1 MNRCAFP
8 ECSIP
13 IIDHSA
19 NTILAEVCHI
29 CARKPRGPRFDERQ
43 SDEERHGFD
52 NLILMCGVHHK
63 LIDAPENLERFS
75 TDILLQMKAEHESAA
90 RQVGAVSVQLSEDQ
104 LELLQ
109 TTAGYYELGS
119 VHNDFRQAVFRVG
132 GEGGLWGG
140 GGGGGGILTIVGTTR
155 IPPDVSLSGEDG
167 RAPGGGGGG
176 AGGVQCVGRPTDTD
190 DLALGLKLTALIL
203 GNAHSTSGAIV
214 NLLSAG
220 WSFAPILSLPTTVH
234 IPLVLGFDLGRIEP
248 CTLLRFNIEV
258 LTPSGTRALETAFDV
273 EVPDCIDLVKRTTR
287 VQILSFEVKQLGVW
301 SILVRSA
308 HHELGAYSFECRSAQ

>member
-8 ECSIP
+8 ECSVP

-29 CARKPRGPRFDERQ
+29 CARSRGGPRFDGRQ

-63 LIDAPENLERFS
+63 LIDAPENIERFS
-75 TDILLQMKAEHESAA
+75 IGVLLQMKADHECTA
-90 RQVGAVSVQLSEDQ
+90 RQDGTVSVQLSEDQ

-132 GEGGLWGG
+132 GEGGQWGG

-155 IPPDVSLSGEDG
+155 VPPDVSLSGEDG

-176 AGGVQCVGRPTDTD
+176 GGGVQCVGRPADTD
-190 DLALGLKLTALIL
+190 DLALGLKLTALL
-203 GNAHSTSGAIV
+203 LANAHSASGALV
-214 NLLSAG
+214 NLLGAG
-220 WSFAPILSLPTTVH
+220 WSFLPISSLPATVH
-234 IPLVLGFDLGRIEP
+234 ISLVLGFDLGRIEP
-248 CTLLRFNIEV
+248 CTLVRFNIEV
-258 LTPSGTRALETAFDV
+258 LTPSRTMALETALDV
-273 EVPDCIDLVKRTTR
+273 GVPDCIDLVKRTTR
-287 VQILSFEVKQLGVW
+287 VQSLSFEVKQLGVW
-301 SILVRSA
+301 RILVRSA

>member
-140 GGGGGGILTIVGTTR
+140 GGDRGGILTIVGTTR
-155 IPPDVSLSGEDG
+155 VPPDVSLSGEDG

-214 NLLSAG
+214 NLLGAG